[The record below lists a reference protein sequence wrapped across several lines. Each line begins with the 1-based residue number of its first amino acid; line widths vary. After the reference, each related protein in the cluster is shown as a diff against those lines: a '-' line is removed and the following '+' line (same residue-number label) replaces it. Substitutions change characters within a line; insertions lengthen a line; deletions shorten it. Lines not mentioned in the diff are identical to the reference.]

1 MRKIFTIEKV
11 LIHTENMDFTGV
23 KIRIKLF
30 GYIVISHCLKR
41 KLNTA

>member
-23 KIRIKLF
+23 KVRIKIL
-30 GYIVISHCLKR
+30 GHTVISYDLKPT
-41 KLNTA
+41 LNTI